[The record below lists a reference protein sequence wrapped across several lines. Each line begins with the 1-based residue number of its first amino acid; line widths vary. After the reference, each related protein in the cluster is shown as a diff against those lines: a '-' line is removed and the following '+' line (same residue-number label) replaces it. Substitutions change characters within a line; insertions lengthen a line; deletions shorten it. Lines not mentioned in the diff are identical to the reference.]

1 MKIPTKI
8 KNTII
13 PAQQRKN
20 SKKNMDI
27 KKLQITDA
35 KITHFVTKISDIQ
48 LIILFELKKEKLI
61 NFSEATLE
69 VFCSLKALILT

>member
-13 PAQQRKN
+13 PAQQRKK
-20 SKKNMDI
+20 SKNIMDI
-27 KKLQITDA
+27 KKLQITEV

-48 LIILFELKKEKLI
+48 LINLFELKKERLI
-61 NFSEATLE
+61 NF
-69 VFCSLKALILT
+69 

>member
-27 KKLQITDA
+27 KKLQITEA

-48 LIILFELKKEKLI
+48 LINSI
-61 NFSEATLE
+61 
-69 VFCSLKALILT
+69 